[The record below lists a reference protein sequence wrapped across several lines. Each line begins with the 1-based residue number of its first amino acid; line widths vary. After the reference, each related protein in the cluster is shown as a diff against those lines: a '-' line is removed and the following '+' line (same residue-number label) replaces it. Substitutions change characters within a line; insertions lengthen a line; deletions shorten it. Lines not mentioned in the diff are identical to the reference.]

1 MLFMFEYG
9 NTKLLI
15 IEQFPNIVDFDV
27 MSLNPCRDA
36 LETETV
42 INEVGIKAAGIRI
55 GIKVR
60 NGYEN
65 EGIQEHVMVFLS
77 VERDKVVGKAARF
90 RLERSDV
97 VKRIM
102 LR

>member
-42 INEVGIKAAGIRI
+42 INEVGIKAAGIVKSKR
-55 GIKVR
+55 K
-60 NGYEN
+60 
-65 EGIQEHVMVFLS
+65 EG
-77 VERDKVVGKAARF
+77 
-90 RLERSDV
+90 LELKSEMDMRTRVYRS
-97 VKRIM
+97 M
-102 LR
+102 LWFS